1 MAMLA
6 KGPYKL
12 HQFQLVGLKGLSE
25 KQIDVHLKLYAGYVT
40 NVNTLNDKLA
50 AMSRDGKIGTPEW
63 AEVTRRLGFEYDGM
77 VLHEYYFGNLKAG
90 GSELQ
95 ATSPVGAAIA
105 ESFGSIEAW
114 MADFR
119 GIAMMRGVG
128 WAVLFQD
135 PVTGW
140 LSNHWLSLH
149 QEGAPVGF
157 KPILALDVWEHA
169 FLIDYVPAERPKYI
183 DAFFA
188 NVDWGAAEQR
198 LVAAGPIRPI
208 G

>member
-6 KGPYKL
+6 KGPYKP

-40 NVNTLNDKLA
+40 NVNALNDRLA
-50 AMSRDGKIGTPEW
+50 SMSRDGKIGTPEW

-90 GSELQ
+90 GSELKSD
-95 ATSPVGAAIA
+95 SPLGQAIA
-105 ESFGSIEAW
+105 ESFGSIDAW

-119 GIAMMRGVG
+119 GIATMRGVG

-183 DAFFA
+183 DAFFW
-188 NVDWGAAEQR
+188 NVNWQAAEER
-198 LVAAGPIRPI
+198 LLSAAPVRPV